1 MTTDNEQLDSI
12 TLLDRGQVAKA
23 IGRSPDTLDEWVAAG
38 KFPRPIQAID
48 GGRKQW
54 PLAQVKAWIAKRQRS
69 RYQPRSPRGAL
80 KRGSKL
86 IRQRGGV

>member
-1 MTTDNEQLDSI
+1 MTTDHELDAV
-12 TLLDRGQVAKA
+12 TLLTRKQVAGLV
-23 IGRSPDTLDEWVAAG
+23 GRSADTLDEWVAAG

-69 RYQPRSPRGAL
+69 RYQPRSPRGSL

-86 IRQRGGV
+86 IRQR